1 MEKKM
6 CSILRVLTH
15 QFPMMAKKC
24 SPMLTMYPYSH
35 TSSNKF
41 APFNSLYK
49 ASKNTPQ
56 NSMCD
61 HQITVLAPNGYEQL
75 GPMEEKSTNHE
86 IRSPECFNDYLVVK
100 VGVLLSQASSKT
112 ASIHFQ
118 TILFPKNKPKLK
130 LKRTPTRT
138 TYKNHQPFHL
148 SCHFVG
154 ELVDSTLR
162 PLDPKRCKANFT
174 RHSTKAATRKAASRK
189 FHGRAGKKKK
199 QWNGVPGSV
208 K

>member
-1 MEKKM
+1 
-6 CSILRVLTH
+6 
-15 QFPMMAKKC
+15 MMAKKC

-112 ASIHFQ
+112 ASIRFQ

-138 TYKNHQPFHL
+138 PTKTINPSICH
-148 SCHFVG
+148 SCHFVVNWLIPPFGLWILNDVRPTSQGTPRRRRHGRLRRPGNSMG
-154 ELVDSTLR
+154 ELRGRKKNNGMVF
-162 PLDPKRCKANFT
+162 LDL
-174 RHSTKAATRKAASRK
+174 
-189 FHGRAGKKKK
+189 
-199 QWNGVPGSV
+199 
-208 K
+208 